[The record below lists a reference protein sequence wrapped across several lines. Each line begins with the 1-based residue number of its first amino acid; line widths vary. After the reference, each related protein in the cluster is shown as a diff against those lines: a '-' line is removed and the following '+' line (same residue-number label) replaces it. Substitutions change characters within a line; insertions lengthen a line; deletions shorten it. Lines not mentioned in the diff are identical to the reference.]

1 MKSLTI
7 RGLPSEV
14 HTNLKERAKR
24 NRRSLNQEVIAELS
38 SLADI
43 EPVDEGQRK
52 RARAEAMI
60 AKSAEFRKGLSGF
73 LTAEEIDAGI
83 REGRR

>member
-1 MKSLTI
+1 MKTLTI

-14 HTNLKERAKR
+14 HANLKDRAKR

-38 SLADI
+38 ALGGI
-43 EPVDEGQRK
+43 EPFDAEQRK

-60 AKSAEFRKGLSGF
+60 ARSAEFRKGLSGF
-73 LTAEEIDAGI
+73 LTAEDIDAGI
-83 REGRR
+83 KEGRR